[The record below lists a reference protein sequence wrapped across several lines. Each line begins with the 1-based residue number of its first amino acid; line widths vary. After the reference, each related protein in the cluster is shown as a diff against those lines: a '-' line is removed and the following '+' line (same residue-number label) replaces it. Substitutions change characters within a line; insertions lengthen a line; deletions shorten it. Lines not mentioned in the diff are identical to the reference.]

1 MPKVETD
8 TNQLYRKKY
17 FVNSQEIMTADQPLA
32 DAPVRIGSPVID
44 ARRVVMNRD
53 PVSIRSSADA
63 DRIRVDVIKDGQ
75 RVKGI
80 RIACPCG
87 RHAEM
92 DVQYGPSK

>member
-1 MPKVETD
+1 MPKIETD

-17 FVNSQEIMTADQPLA
+17 FVNSHTIVTADQPLA

-44 ARRVVMNRD
+44 AQRVIMKRD
-53 PVSIRSSADA
+53 PVPIRSSANA
-63 DRIRVDVIKDGQ
+63 NRIRVDVVRDGQ

-87 RHAEM
+87 RHE
-92 DVQYGPSK
+92 